1 MSSKSTT
8 KSRQGCWT
16 CKSRKVQCDQG
27 VPNCRRCVQARRD
40 CEGYGFR
47 LSWPREND
55 KKRAIVS
62 VLPVA
67 RAPIRTQHLSS
78 NPFINTISQDIEFYR
93 HLSSPGTLKAL
104 NPGPPNAKLW
114 SQPQLEVTD
123 MELIHY
129 FRDAAHQSLA
139 TFNPTMS
146 HIRDTIIP
154 MVFTNDTVSRR
165 ALLHA
170 LLAFSSLHLT
180 GLHRKTMS
188 LKVAA
193 LGALSASAKEV
204 SHGLV
209 EAAQHVAAC
218 MILCSFEIL
227 LPTENSGE
235 WLWYIRGAMEVIE
248 GAQLGDKPD
257 HGVIRKLLDWVNYHD
272 SMSRFTL
279 FHWRQQYPTA
289 QPTDTT
295 SRAVPRIIRYSPLA
309 ENRKACKSINLLPT
323 HGILSILSE
332 IWDVLL
338 DPSDPRSYDV
348 EYKDRLRALEW
359 KVDNLPFAT
368 PTITDPRDT
377 GDDFEFTVELY
388 QVATRIYLA
397 RASQNPLE
405 PAANLEYLVNRQFAG
420 PVMYCYC
427 RHFFP
432 LLIIA
437 CEARTD
443 EQRIAILNLI
453 DRTNKKGYGRSME
466 TFRAQVQSFW
476 IQQDLYADS
485 DLNLNYLRLM
495 KSIISSNRTLPSYF

>member
-1 MSSKSTT
+1 MSSSSTK
-8 KSRQGCWT
+8 KSRRGCWT
-16 CKSRKVQCDQG
+16 CKRRKIQCDQG
-27 VPNCRRCVQARRD
+27 IPNCRRCVEAQRH

-62 VLPVA
+62 VLPVDCA
-67 RAPIRTQHLSS
+67 QIRNRNLSS
-78 NPFINTISQDIEFYR
+78 NHFINTISQDIEFYS
-93 HLSSPGTLKAL
+93 HMSCPVTLKAL
-104 NPGPPNAKLW
+104 DSDLPNAKLW
-114 SQPQLEVTD
+114 RQPQSEVTQ

-129 FRDAAHQSLA
+129 FRDAAHESLA
-139 TFNPTMS
+139 TFSPTMS
-146 HIRDTIIP
+146 HIRDVIIP
-154 MVFTNDTVSRR
+154 MAFTSDTISRR

-170 LLAFSSLHLT
+170 LLAFSSLHRS

-188 LKVAA
+188 LKIAA

-204 SHGLV
+204 SQGFV

-227 LPTENSGE
+227 LPSENSGE

-248 GAQLGDKPD
+248 GTKLGDNLD
-257 HGVIRKLLDWVNYHD
+257 HGVVRKLLDWVHYHD

-279 FHWRQQYPTA
+279 FHWRQQYPTV
-289 QPTDTT
+289 QPTETT
-295 SRAVPRIIRYSPLA
+295 SRSVPRIIRCPPLT
-309 ENRKACKSINLLPT
+309 KSGKSPT
-323 HGILSILSE
+323 HSILSILSE

-338 DPSDPRSYDV
+338 DPSDPRSHSV

-368 PTITDPRDT
+368 SPTIESDDDR
-377 GDDFEFTVELY
+377 DDFEFTVQLY
-388 QVATRIYLA
+388 QVATRVYLT

-405 PAANLEYLVNRQFAG
+405 PTANLDYLVSRQFAG
-420 PVMYCYC
+420 PVKHCYC

-453 DRTNKKGYGRSME
+453 DRTDKKGYGRSME

-485 DLNLNYLRLM
+485 DLNMNYLGLM
-495 KSIISSNRTLPSYF
+495 KSVISSDRTLPSYV